1 MRKFFAFFA
10 MALLL
15 ALHSNASADEAVRSA
30 QVILKTAGYYSGE
43 ATGELSADTKAA
55 LRRYQIRNQL
65 EPTGELT
72 PETLAALN
80 QEGAPESA
88 SAPESTPTPTPTA
101 PVPPPV
107 ATPAPSSRPL
117 PPPPAAVP
125 QPPAPDYRALYA
137 RTPYLNAPPEVQ
149 RETLRKAQAILA
161 QRGFYEG
168 PVNGF
173 PNPQTEEA
181 LLRFQST
188 RQLPQTGVLDIDTLA
203 ELHLLPVSR
212 RPIRPEPGPR
222 GAVRGIPVD

>member
-1 MRKFFAFFA
+1 MRKFFALSA

-15 ALHSNASADEAVRSA
+15 ALHSDAQADDVVRSA
-30 QVILKTAGYYSGE
+30 QTILKSAGYYSGE

-72 PETLAALN
+72 PETVAALN
-80 QEGAPESA
+80 REGAPESA
-88 SAPESTPTPTPTA
+88 PAPAA

-107 ATPAPSSRPL
+107 ATPTPYSQPA
-117 PPPPAAVP
+117 PPPPAAVVR
-125 QPPAPDYRALYA
+125 QEPAPDYRALYA

-161 QRGFYEG
+161 QRGFYDG

-173 PNPQTEEA
+173 PSPQTEEA
-181 LLRFQST
+181 LLRFQSS
-188 RQLPQTGVLDIDTLA
+188 RELPRTGALDIDTLA

-212 RPIRPEPGPR
+212 RPIRLEERPS
-222 GAVRGIPVD
+222 GAVRGVPVD